1 MIERILLLSLR
12 MINLTNPTDYE
23 IIKTCLEG
31 DQNAF
36 SELVSRYKNLVYS
49 IILRMVA
56 DKEEAN
62 DLAQEVFIKV
72 YKNLDKYYPEFAF
85 STWIMRITTN
95 HVIDARRKK
104 RHQTVSLNERE
115 DFALNEISPETRYI
129 EKERAAD
136 LKQIVDSLPE
146 MYKVPII
153 LYHQQGLSYQE
164 IANIIE
170 EPLSKVK
177 NRIFRGRKLL
187 KADLLSMKE
196 GEAYELF

>member
-1 MIERILLLSLR
+1 MS
-12 MINLTNPTDYE
+12 DYE
-23 IIKTCLEG
+23 IIKACLDG
-31 DQNAF
+31 CDDCF

-49 IILRMVA
+49 IILRMVI

-72 YKNLDKYYPEFAF
+72 YRNLDKYYPEFKF

-104 RHQTVSLNERE
+104 KQQTVPIEE
-115 DFALNEISPETRYI
+115 MEYALWGSPSPETRYI
-129 EKERAAD
+129 EEESAAALRKIIED
-136 LKQIVDSLPE
+136 LPE
-146 MYKVPII
+146 MYRVPII

-164 IANIIE
+164 IAAVIE

-187 KADLLSMKE
+187 RDGLLSMRE
-196 GEAYELF
+196 GEVYGL